1 MKKLKVYTIYSDS
14 HRILFEEYFVPSL
27 KNTDLE
33 LHAYKT
39 KQFGSGEFGT
49 HNFAKAVLDKIN
61 IIIRAVEEND
71 GDIFIYSDVD
81 IIFFKKISYD
91 LRKRMWDKDILF
103 QSEFYYK
110 HKHNH
115 CTGFFVCKSNKRTL
129 ILWKTCRER
138 LQESILRGD
147 DLNDQDIVNR
157 VLNEWILK
165 IEKGFL
171 PLDLYNNPRKFVSN
185 PYHPPLPPKSIF
197 MYHANHILW
206 VRNKLILL
214 QKIKDIIESGDGI
227 WWYRWRVHVVY
238 RMLVQII
245 KKYIHDII

>member
-91 LRKRMWDKDILF
+91 LRKRM
-103 QSEFYYK
+103 
-110 HKHNH
+110 
-115 CTGFFVCKSNKRTL
+115 
-129 ILWKTCRER
+129 
-138 LQESILRGD
+138 
-147 DLNDQDIVNR
+147 
-157 VLNEWILK
+157 
-165 IEKGFL
+165 
-171 PLDLYNNPRKFVSN
+171 
-185 PYHPPLPPKSIF
+185 
-197 MYHANHILW
+197 
-206 VRNKLILL
+206 
-214 QKIKDIIESGDGI
+214 
-227 WWYRWRVHVVY
+227 
-238 RMLVQII
+238 
-245 KKYIHDII
+245 